1 MGKRWRKINY
11 LKFYQP
17 ERINLNILVYFL
29 PVFLLG
35 NKLIILAVQ
44 STTQDYVIVQQLS
57 PRGENLGCFKYFAIK
72 RWHTFWWVCCGIPT
86 SGYNTVILIRFSQM
100 SRETDICHTSIGHFD
115 GLLCKVS
122 TQMTHYFSVMLF
134 VLLVYSISKYI
145 CVCFTIVSLDITL
158 CVYYLSQHTVIDIIS
173 LHLIFVAA
181 WEILRCSMRTL
192 SWQHLGTS
200 FLNRDQTQVSCIAG
214 AES

>member
-57 PRGENLGCFKYFAIK
+57 PRGENLGCFKYFAVK

-86 SGYNTVILIRFSQM
+86 SGYNTVILICFSQM
-100 SRETDICHTSIGHFD
+100 YRETDICHTSIGHFD

-122 TQMTHYFSVMLF
+122 AQMTRYFSFMLF

-145 CVCFTIVSLDITL
+145 TL
-158 CVYYLSQHTVIDIIS
+158 CVFHNSFSGHYIVCILLITAYCHSYHFFAPDLS
-173 LHLIFVAA
+173 
-181 WEILRCSMRTL
+181 CSMRTL

-200 FLNRDQTQVSCIAG
+200 FLNRDQTQVPCIAG